1 MKSTKEIVQGN
12 DASLE
17 EEGWENVVP
26 TEPSVPRKKK
36 TPVVVG
42 CIVTALILALAVVL
56 VVLLINRSMAKAP
69 AAVPV
74 EPTEANSVS
83 LDADQCLL
91 PIGVGSMA
99 DAIAPGDVVSV
110 GTAQG
115 ILPELQYVEVA
126 EAKSGTVTV
135 KLDTKQLSSY
145 LSASGKRMTLAIRA
159 FATDER
165 KKELLAYQQSYNNPS
180 VKLAFA
186 DAEMTLGKGQTKTAE
201 IALDVTPREATPTT
215 LTWTSNDEG
224 IVKVSQS
231 GELEGVAVGTAEVTV
246 EALGSTATLPV
257 TVKVL
262 AEQVQLGKTELRLV
276 VGQTAPLTAAVVP
289 EDAEDKSIVWTS
301 SDEKIATVRADGTV
315 TAITNGSVTISASC
329 GEAKAECTVTV
340 YTTATGLTVS
350 KAALGLKVGA
360 SERIMA
366 TPTPEA
372 AAGQPVT
379 WKSSNDKIATV
390 SADGTIT
397 AIAKGTATISASCDG
412 VTAQCVVT
420 VS

>member
-159 FATDER
+159 FAADER
-165 KKELLAYQQSYNNPS
+165 KEELLAYQQSYNNPS

-186 DAEMTLGKGQTKTAE
+186 DAEITLGKGQTKTAE
-201 IALDVTPREATPTT
+201 IALDVTPKEATPTV

-289 EDAEDKSIVWTS
+289 EDAEEKSIVWTS

-360 SERIMA
+360 SERIAA